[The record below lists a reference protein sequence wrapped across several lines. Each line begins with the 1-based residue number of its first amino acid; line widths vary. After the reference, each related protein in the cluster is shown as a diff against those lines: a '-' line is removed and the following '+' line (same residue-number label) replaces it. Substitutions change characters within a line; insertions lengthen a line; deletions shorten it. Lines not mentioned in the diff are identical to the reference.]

1 MCEKHYTGPV
11 KNEERSNMKK
21 QMGGLADSNIR
32 K

>member
-1 MCEKHYTGPV
+1 MCEKHTGPV

-21 QMGGLADSNIR
+21 QMGGLGDSNIR